1 MKMKE
6 MVKNLIAKVKENKIK
21 SGIITG
27 LLVMTLVGGTATA
40 MMMSDNTVK
49 ADNDKTSTIAKTVKK
64 DDIKKSNSKKVEK
77 KIKENKESKPEEVKE
92 AEKKLEEAKKSGNVE
107 AIKEAEKLVET
118 KKSAVKATA
127 SSNSTS
133 KQSASTSKQTASAS
147 KQTASNSSNNSS
159 KSSSEA
165 AKPASASKQTASN
178 SSNNSSKSSS
188 EAAKPAAPQ
197 KKKVWVVTKPA
208 WDEQVPDYN
217 LPIYKEVY
225 VCRFYNGAGQL
236 IYTIVDNSEDV
247 NAKAKELTRTVK
259 GLSLEEGYED
269 VPTGEYQTKTIH
281 HEAEGEYVWQ

>member
-6 MVKNLIAKVKENKIK
+6 LVKNLIAKVKENKVK

-27 LLVMTLVGGTATA
+27 LLVMALVGGTATA
-40 MMMSDNTVK
+40 MLMSDNTAK
-49 ADNDKTSTIAKTVKK
+49 ADNSKTSTIAKTVKK

-77 KIKENKESKPEEVKE
+77 EIKENKESKPKEVKE

-127 SSNSTS
+127 KSTASSNSTS
-133 KQSASTSKQTASAS
+133 KQTAPAS
-147 KQTASNSSNNSS
+147 KQTVSNSSNNSS

-165 AKPASASKQTASN
+165 TKPAAPASKQTVSN

-188 EAAKPAAPQ
+188 EATKPAAPQ
-197 KKKVWVVTKPA
+197 KKKVWVETKPA

-236 IYTIVDNSEDV
+236 IYTITNNSEDV
-247 NAKAKELTRTVK
+247 SAKFEELTGTVK
-259 GLSLEEGYED
+259 GLSLEVGYED

>member
-27 LLVMTLVGGTATA
+27 LLVMTIVGGTATA
-40 MMMSDNTVK
+40 MLMSDNTAK
-49 ADNDKTSTIAKTVKK
+49 ADNSKTSTIAKTVKK
-64 DDIKKSNSKKVEK
+64 DDVKKSNSKKVEK
-77 KIKENKESKPEEVKE
+77 EIKENKESKPEEVKE

-107 AIKEAEKLVET
+107 AIREAEKLVET
-118 KKSAVKATA
+118 KKSAVKETA

-133 KQSASTSKQTASAS
+133 KQSASSSKQTASAS
-147 KQTASNSSNNSS
+147 KQTASNSSNSGS

-165 AKPASASKQTASN
+165 S
-178 SSNNSSKSSS
+178 
-188 EAAKPAAPQ
+188 KPAAPQ
-197 KKKVWVVTKPA
+197 KKKVWVETKPA

-217 LPIYKEVY
+217 LPIYKRVEVS
-225 VCRFYNGAGQL
+225 RFYNGAGQL
-236 IYTIVDNSEDV
+236 IYTIIDNSEDV
-247 NAKAKELTRTVK
+247 NAKYEELGRTVK
-259 GLSLEEGYED
+259 GLSLEEGYEK

>member
-40 MMMSDNTVK
+40 MMMSDNTAKVD
-49 ADNDKTSTIAKTVKK
+49 DNKTSTVAKTFKK
-64 DDIKKSNSKKVEK
+64 DDAKKSSSKKVEK
-77 KIKENKESKPEEVKE
+77 EIKENKESKPEEVKE

-118 KKSAVKATA
+118 KKSAVKATV

-133 KQSASTSKQTASAS
+133 KQSASTSKQTV
-147 KQTASNSSNNSS
+147 SNSSNSSS
-159 KSSSEA
+159 KSSSEV
-165 AKPASASKQTASN
+165 T
-178 SSNNSSKSSS
+178 
-188 EAAKPAAPQ
+188 KPAAPQ
-197 KKKVWVVTKPA
+197 KKKVWVETKPA

>member
-6 MVKNLIAKVKENKIK
+6 LVKNLIAKVKENKIK

-40 MMMSDNTVK
+40 MMMSDNTTK
-49 ADNDKTSTIAKTVKK
+49 ADNSKTSTIAKTVKK
-64 DDIKKSNSKKVEK
+64 DDVKKSNSKKVEK
-77 KIKENKESKPEEVKE
+77 EIKENKESKPEEVKE
-92 AEKKLEEAKKSGNVE
+92 AEKKLDEAKKSGNVE

-133 KQSASTSKQTASAS
+133 KQTAP
-147 KQTASNSSNNSS
+147 ASNSS
-159 KSSSEA
+159 
-165 AKPASASKQTASN
+165 KQSVS

-217 LPIYKEVY
+217 LPIYKEVDVY
-225 VCRFYNGAGQL
+225 RFYNGAGQL
-236 IYTIVDNSEDV
+236 IYTIVDYSEDV
-247 NAKAKELTRTVK
+247 NAKYKELARTVN
-259 GLSLEEGYED
+259 GLSIEAGSED

>member
-6 MVKNLIAKVKENKIK
+6 LVKNLIAKVKENKIK

-40 MMMSDNTVK
+40 MMMSDNTAKVD
-49 ADNDKTSTIAKTVKK
+49 DNKTSTVAKTFKK
-64 DDIKKSNSKKVEK
+64 DDVKKSNSKKVEK
-77 KIKENKESKPEEVKE
+77 EVKENKESKPEEVKE

-133 KQSASTSKQTASAS
+133 KQSASTSKQTAPASNSS
-147 KQTASNSSNNSS
+147 KQSVSSSNNSS

-165 AKPASASKQTASN
+165 S
-178 SSNNSSKSSS
+178 
-188 EAAKPAAPQ
+188 KPAAPQ
-197 KKKVWVVTKPA
+197 KKKVWVETKPA

-236 IYTIVDNSEDV
+236 IYTITDNSEDV
-247 NAKAKELTRTVK
+247 NVKYKELAKTVN

>member
-40 MMMSDNTVK
+40 MVMSDNTAK
-49 ADNDKTSTIAKTVKK
+49 ADNNKTTTIAKTIKK
-64 DDIKKSNSKKVEK
+64 DDVKKPNSKKVEK
-77 KIKENKESKPEEVKE
+77 EVKENKESKPEEVKE

-127 SSNSTS
+127 SSNPTSKQTASTS
-133 KQSASTSKQTASAS
+133 KQSASTSKQSAS
-147 KQTASNSSNNSS
+147 VSNSSSNSS
-159 KSSSEA
+159 KSSTEA
-165 AKPASASKQTASN
+165 S
-178 SSNNSSKSSS
+178 
-188 EAAKPAAPQ
+188 KPAAPQ

-217 LPIYKEVY
+217 LPIYKRVEVA
-225 VCRFYNGAGQL
+225 RFYNGAGQL
-236 IYTIVDNSEDV
+236 IYTIIDNSEDV
-247 NAKAKELTRTVK
+247 NAKAEELAGTVK
-259 GLSLEEGYED
+259 GLSLEEGYEK

>member
-1 MKMKE
+1 MKE

-40 MMMSDNTVK
+40 MMVSDNTAKVD
-49 ADNDKTSTIAKTVKK
+49 DNKTSTVAKTFKK
-64 DDIKKSNSKKVEK
+64 DDVKKSNSKKIEK
-77 KIKENKESKPEEVKE
+77 EIKENKESKPEEVKE
-92 AEKKLEEAKKSGNVE
+92 AEKKLEGAKKSGNVE

-127 SSNSTS
+127 SSNSIS
-133 KQSASTSKQTASAS
+133 KQSASTSKQSV
-147 KQTASNSSNNSS
+147 SNSSSS
-159 KSSSEA
+159 
-165 AKPASASKQTASN
+165 
-178 SSNNSSKSSS
+178 SSKSSS

>member
-40 MMMSDNTVK
+40 MMMSENTAE
-49 ADNDKTSTIAKTVKK
+49 ADNSKTSTIAKTVKK
-64 DDIKKSNSKKVEK
+64 DDVKKSNSKKVEK
-77 KIKENKESKPEEVKE
+77 EIKENKESKPEEVKE
-92 AEKKLEEAKKSGNVE
+92 AENKLEEAKKSGNVE

-133 KQSASTSKQTASAS
+133 KQSASTSKQTASTS
-147 KQTASNSSNNSS
+147 KQTVSNSSNSSS

-165 AKPASASKQTASN
+165 T
-178 SSNNSSKSSS
+178 
-188 EAAKPAAPQ
+188 KPAAPQ
-197 KKKVWVVTKPA
+197 KKKVWVETKPA

-217 LPIYKEVY
+217 LPIYKEVEVY
-225 VCRFYNGAGQL
+225 RFYNGAGQL
-236 IYTIVDNSEDV
+236 IYTIIDNSEDV
-247 NAKAKELTRTVK
+247 KAKYKELANVN
-259 GLSLEEGYED
+259 GLSLVAGYEK

>member
-6 MVKNLIAKVKENKIK
+6 MVKNLIAKVKKNKIK

-27 LLVMTLVGGTATA
+27 LLVMALVGGTATA
-40 MMMSDNTVK
+40 MLMFDNTAK
-49 ADNDKTSTIAKTVKK
+49 ADNNKTTTVAKTVKK
-64 DDIKKSNSKKVEK
+64 DDVKKSNSKKIEK
-77 KIKENKESKPEEVKE
+77 EIKENKESKPEEVKE

-133 KQSASTSKQTASAS
+133 KQ
-147 KQTASNSSNNSS
+147 
-159 KSSSEA
+159 
-165 AKPASASKQTASN
+165 TASN

-197 KKKVWVVTKPA
+197 KKKVWVETKPA

-217 LPIYKEVY
+217 LPIYKEVE
-225 VCRFYNGAGQL
+225 VARFYNGAGQL
-236 IYTIVDNSEDV
+236 IYTIVDNSENV
-247 NAKAKELTRTVK
+247 KVKYKELANVN
-259 GLSLEEGYED
+259 GLSLEIGNED

>member
-6 MVKNLIAKVKENKIK
+6 MVKNLIAKVKENKVK

-40 MMMSDNTVK
+40 MLMSDNTAK
-49 ADNDKTSTIAKTVKK
+49 ADNNKTTTVAKTVKK
-64 DDIKKSNSKKVEK
+64 DDVKKSNSKKVEK
-77 KIKENKESKPEEVKE
+77 EIKENKESKPEEVKE

-133 KQSASTSKQTASAS
+133 KQSASASKTSKQTASAS
-147 KQTASNSSNNSS
+147 NTSKQTVSNSSNSSS
-159 KSSSEA
+159 KSSTEA
-165 AKPASASKQTASN
+165 S
-178 SSNNSSKSSS
+178 
-188 EAAKPAAPQ
+188 KPAAPQ

-217 LPIYKEVY
+217 LPIYKEVEVY
-225 VCRFYNGAGQL
+225 RFYNGAGQL
-236 IYTIVDNSEDV
+236 IYTIVDYSEDV
-247 NAKAKELTRTVK
+247 NAKAEELAGTVN
-259 GLSLEEGYED
+259 GLSVEAGYEK

>member
-6 MVKNLIAKVKENKIK
+6 MVKNLIAKVKENKVK

-27 LLVMTLVGGTATA
+27 LLVITLVGGTATA
-40 MMMSDNTVK
+40 MVMSDNTAK
-49 ADNDKTSTIAKTVKK
+49 ADNSKTSTIAKTIKK
-64 DDIKKSNSKKVEK
+64 DDAKKSSSKKVEK
-77 KIKENKESKPEEVKE
+77 EIKKNKESKPEEVKE

-107 AIKEAEKLVET
+107 AIKEAEKIVET

-127 SSNSTS
+127 SSNSIS

-147 KQTASNSSNNSS
+147 KQTVSNSSNNSS

-165 AKPASASKQTASN
+165 S
-178 SSNNSSKSSS
+178 
-188 EAAKPAAPQ
+188 KPAAPQ
-197 KKKVWVVTKPA
+197 KKKVWVETKPA

-217 LPIYKEVY
+217 LPIYKEVEVY
-225 VCRFYNGAGQL
+225 RFYNGAGQL

-247 NAKAKELTRTVK
+247 NAKYEELAGTVR
-259 GLSLEEGYED
+259 GLSLVMGTED
-269 VPTGEYQTKTIH
+269 IPTGKYQTKTIH

>member
-40 MMMSDNTVK
+40 MLMSDNTAK
-49 ADNDKTSTIAKTVKK
+49 ADNNKTTTVAKTVKK
-64 DDIKKSNSKKVEK
+64 DDVKKSNSKKIEK
-77 KIKENKESKPEEVKE
+77 EIKENKESKPEEVKE

-133 KQSASTSKQTASAS
+133 KQSASTSKQSASTS
-147 KQTASNSSNNSS
+147 KQTVSNSSNNSS

-165 AKPASASKQTASN
+165 T
-178 SSNNSSKSSS
+178 
-188 EAAKPAAPQ
+188 KPAAPQ

-236 IYTIVDNSEDV
+236 IYTITDNSEDV
-247 NAKAKELTRTVK
+247 NAKYKELARTVN

>member
-6 MVKNLIAKVKENKIK
+6 MVNNLIAKVKENKIK

-40 MMMSDNTVK
+40 MLMSDNTSK
-49 ADNDKTSTIAKTVKK
+49 ADNSKTLTIAKTVKK
-64 DDIKKSNSKKVEK
+64 DNVKKSNSKKVEK
-77 KIKENKESKPEEVKE
+77 EIKENKESKPEEVKE

-133 KQSASTSKQTASAS
+133 KQTAPAS

-159 KSSSEA
+159 KSSTEA
-165 AKPASASKQTASN
+165 S
-178 SSNNSSKSSS
+178 
-188 EAAKPAAPQ
+188 KPAAPQ

-208 WDEQVPDYN
+208 WDEQIPDYN
-217 LPIYKEVY
+217 LPIYKRVEVA
-225 VCRFYNGAGQL
+225 RFYNGAGQL
-236 IYTIVDNSEDV
+236 IYTIIDNSEDV
-247 NAKAKELTRTVK
+247 NAKAEELAGTVK
-259 GLSLEEGYED
+259 GLSLEEGYEK

>member
-27 LLVMTLVGGTATA
+27 LLVMTLVGGTSTA
-40 MMMSDNTVK
+40 MMMSDNTAK
-49 ADNDKTSTIAKTVKK
+49 ADNDKTSTVAKTVKK
-64 DDIKKSNSKKVEK
+64 DDVKKSNSKKVEK
-77 KIKENKESKPEEVKE
+77 KINENKESKPEEVKE

-133 KQSASTSKQTASAS
+133 KQSASTSKQSVSTS
-147 KQTASNSSNNSS
+147 KQTASNSSSNSS
-159 KSSSEA
+159 KSSTE
-165 AKPASASKQTASN
+165 ASK
-178 SSNNSSKSSS
+178 
-188 EAAKPAAPQ
+188 PVAPQ
-197 KKKVWVVTKPA
+197 KKKVWVETKPA
-208 WDEQVPDYN
+208 WDEQVPNYN

-247 NAKAKELTRTVK
+247 NAKAEELASTVK

>member
-6 MVKNLIAKVKENKIK
+6 LVKNLIAKVKENKIK

-40 MMMSDNTVK
+40 MLMSDNTSK
-49 ADNDKTSTIAKTVKK
+49 ADNSKTSTIAKTVKK
-64 DDIKKSNSKKVEK
+64 DDVKKSNSKKVEK
-77 KIKENKESKPEEVKE
+77 EIKENKESKPEEVKE

-133 KQSASTSKQTASAS
+133 KQTASTSKQT
-147 KQTASNSSNNSS
+147 
-159 KSSSEA
+159 
-165 AKPASASKQTASN
+165 ASASKQTASN

-217 LPIYKEVY
+217 LPIYKRVEVA
-225 VCRFYNGAGQL
+225 RFYNGAGQL
-236 IYTIVDNSEDV
+236 IYTIIDNSEDV
-247 NAKAKELTRTVK
+247 NAKAEELAGTVK
-259 GLSLEEGYED
+259 GLSLEEGYEK

>member
-6 MVKNLIAKVKENKIK
+6 MVNNLIAKVKENKIK

-40 MMMSDNTVK
+40 MLMSDNTAK
-49 ADNDKTSTIAKTVKK
+49 ADNNKTTTVAKTVKK
-64 DDIKKSNSKKVEK
+64 DDVKKSNSKKVEK
-77 KIKENKESKPEEVKE
+77 EIKDNKESKPEEVKE

-133 KQSASTSKQTASAS
+133 KQ
-147 KQTASNSSNNSS
+147 TASNSSTNSS
-159 KSSSEA
+159 KSSTEA
-165 AKPASASKQTASN
+165 S
-178 SSNNSSKSSS
+178 
-188 EAAKPAAPQ
+188 KPAAPQ

-217 LPIYKEVY
+217 LPIYKEVE
-225 VCRFYNGAGQL
+225 VSRFYNGAGQL
-236 IYTIVDNSEDV
+236 IYTIIDNSEDV
-247 NAKAKELTRTVK
+247 NAKYEELGRTVR
-259 GLSLEEGYED
+259 GLSLEEGYEKI
-269 VPTGEYQTKTIH
+269 PTGEYHTKTIH

>member
-40 MMMSDNTVK
+40 MLMSDNTAK
-49 ADNDKTSTIAKTVKK
+49 IDHNKTAVAKTVKK
-64 DDIKKSNSKKVEK
+64 DDVKKSNFKKVEK
-77 KIKENKESKPEEVKE
+77 EIKENKESKPEEVKE

-133 KQSASTSKQTASAS
+133 KQTASTSKQSASTSKQSV
-147 KQTASNSSNNSS
+147 SNSSNNSS

-165 AKPASASKQTASN
+165 T
-178 SSNNSSKSSS
+178 
-188 EAAKPAAPQ
+188 KPAAPQ

-217 LPIYKEVY
+217 LPIYKRVEVA
-225 VCRFYNGAGQL
+225 RFYNGAGQL
-236 IYTIVDNSEDV
+236 IYTIIDNSEDV
-247 NAKAKELTRTVK
+247 NAKAEELAGTVK
-259 GLSLEEGYED
+259 GLSLEEGYEK

>member
-6 MVKNLIAKVKENKIK
+6 LVKNLIAKVKENKIK

-40 MMMSDNTVK
+40 MMMSDNTAK
-49 ADNDKTSTIAKTVKK
+49 ADNSKTSTIAKTVKK
-64 DDIKKSNSKKVEK
+64 DDVKKSNSKKVEK
-77 KIKENKESKPEEVKE
+77 EIKENKESKPEEVKE

-107 AIKEAEKLVET
+107 VIKEAEKLVET

-133 KQSASTSKQTASAS
+133 KQSASSSKQS
-147 KQTASNSSNNSS
+147 ASNSSNSSS

-165 AKPASASKQTASN
+165 T
-178 SSNNSSKSSS
+178 
-188 EAAKPAAPQ
+188 KPAAPQ
-197 KKKVWVVTKPA
+197 KKKVWVETKPA

-217 LPIYKEVY
+217 LPIYKEVEVY
-225 VCRFYNGAGQL
+225 RFYNGAGQL

-247 NAKAKELTRTVK
+247 KAKYKELANVN
-259 GLSLEEGYED
+259 GLSLVAGYEK

>member
-6 MVKNLIAKVKENKIK
+6 MVNNLIAKVKENKIK

-27 LLVMTLVGGTATA
+27 LLVITLVGGTATA
-40 MMMSDNTVK
+40 MMMSDNTAKVD
-49 ADNDKTSTIAKTVKK
+49 DNKTSTVAKTFKK
-64 DDIKKSNSKKVEK
+64 DDVKKSNSKKVEK
-77 KIKENKESKPEEVKE
+77 EIKENKESKPEEVKE
-92 AEKKLEEAKKSGNVE
+92 AEKKLEEAKKSGNEE

-118 KKSAVKATA
+118 KQSAVKVTS

-133 KQSASTSKQTASAS
+133 KQTAP
-147 KQTASNSSNNSS
+147 ASNSS
-159 KSSSEA
+159 
-165 AKPASASKQTASN
+165 KQSVS

-217 LPIYKEVY
+217 LPIYKEVE
-225 VCRFYNGAGQL
+225 VSRFYNGAGQL
-236 IYTIVDNSEDV
+236 IYTIIDNSEDV
-247 NAKAKELTRTVK
+247 NAKYEELGRTVR
-259 GLSLEEGYED
+259 GLSLEEGYEKI
-269 VPTGEYQTKTIH
+269 PTGEYHTKTIH

>member
-6 MVKNLIAKVKENKIK
+6 LVKNLIAKVKENKIK

-40 MMMSDNTVK
+40 MMMSDNTAK
-49 ADNDKTSTIAKTVKK
+49 ADNDKTSTVAKTFKK
-64 DDIKKSNSKKVEK
+64 DDVKKSSSKKIEK
-77 KIKENKESKPEEVKE
+77 EIKENKESKPEEVKE
-92 AEKKLEEAKKSGNVE
+92 AEKKLEDAKKSGNVE

-133 KQSASTSKQTASAS
+133 KQSASTSKQSASTS
-147 KQTASNSSNNSS
+147 KQTASVSNSSSNSS
-159 KSSSEA
+159 KSSTEA
-165 AKPASASKQTASN
+165 S
-178 SSNNSSKSSS
+178 
-188 EAAKPAAPQ
+188 KPAAPQ

-217 LPIYKEVY
+217 LPIYKRVEVA
-225 VCRFYNGAGQL
+225 RFYNGAGQL
-236 IYTIVDNSEDV
+236 IYTIIDNSEDV
-247 NAKAKELTRTVK
+247 NAKAEELAGSVK
-259 GLSLEEGYED
+259 GLSLEEGYEK

>member
-40 MMMSDNTVK
+40 MMMSDNTAK
-49 ADNDKTSTIAKTVKK
+49 ADNDKTSTVAKTVKK
-64 DDIKKSNSKKVEK
+64 DDVKKSNSKKVEK
-77 KIKENKESKPEEVKE
+77 EIKENKESKPEEVKE

-118 KKSAVKATA
+118 KKSAVKATS

-133 KQSASTSKQTASAS
+133 KQSASTSKQTASTS
-147 KQTASNSSNNSS
+147 KQSVSNSSSNSS
-159 KSSSEA
+159 KSSTEA
-165 AKPASASKQTASN
+165 S
-178 SSNNSSKSSS
+178 
-188 EAAKPAAPQ
+188 KPAAPQ
-197 KKKVWVVTKPA
+197 KKKVWVETKPA

-217 LPIYKEVY
+217 LPIYKEVEVY
-225 VCRFYNGAGQL
+225 RFYNGAGQL

-247 NAKAKELTRTVK
+247 KAKYKELANVN
-259 GLSLEEGYED
+259 GLSLVAGYEK

>member
-6 MVKNLIAKVKENKIK
+6 MVNNLIAKVKENKIK

-40 MMMSDNTVK
+40 MLMSDNTAK
-49 ADNDKTSTIAKTVKK
+49 ANNNKTSTIAKTVKK
-64 DDIKKSNSKKVEK
+64 DDVKKSNSKKVEK
-77 KIKENKESKPEEVKE
+77 EIKENKESKPEEVKE

-133 KQSASTSKQTASAS
+133 KQSASTSKQTAS
-147 KQTASNSSNNSS
+147 NSSNNSS

-165 AKPASASKQTASN
+165 T
-178 SSNNSSKSSS
+178 
-188 EAAKPAAPQ
+188 KPAAPQ

-217 LPIYKEVY
+217 LPIYKEVE

-236 IYTIVDNSEDV
+236 IYTIIDNSEDV
-247 NAKAKELTRTVK
+247 NAKYKELAKTVN

-269 VPTGEYQTKTIH
+269 VPTGQYQTKTIH

>member
-6 MVKNLIAKVKENKIK
+6 MVKNLIAKVKENKVK

-40 MMMSDNTVK
+40 MMSDNTDK
-49 ADNDKTSTIAKTVKK
+49 ADNDRTSTVTKTVKK
-64 DDIKKSNSKKVEK
+64 NDVKKSSSKKVEK
-77 KIKENKESKPEEVKE
+77 EVKENKESKPEEVKE

-133 KQSASTSKQTASAS
+133 KQTASTSKQSASTSKQTASV
-147 KQTASNSSNNSS
+147 SNSSNNSS

-165 AKPASASKQTASN
+165 T
-178 SSNNSSKSSS
+178 
-188 EAAKPAAPQ
+188 KPAAPQ

-217 LPIYKEVY
+217 LPIYKEVE
-225 VCRFYNGAGQL
+225 VSRFYNGAGQL

-247 NAKAKELTRTVK
+247 SAKYEELAGTVN
-259 GLSLEEGYED
+259 GLSLVMGVED
-269 VPTGEYQTKTIH
+269 IPTGEYQTKTIH

>member
-40 MMMSDNTVK
+40 MLMSDNTAK
-49 ADNDKTSTIAKTVKK
+49 ADNNKTTTVAKTVKK
-64 DDIKKSNSKKVEK
+64 DDVKKSNSKKAEK
-77 KIKENKESKPEEVKE
+77 EIKENKESKPEEVKE

-118 KKSAVKATA
+118 KKSAVKVTA

-133 KQSASTSKQTASAS
+133 KQSASTSKQSV
-147 KQTASNSSNNSS
+147 SNSSNNSS

-165 AKPASASKQTASN
+165 T
-178 SSNNSSKSSS
+178 
-188 EAAKPAAPQ
+188 KPAAPQ

-217 LPIYKEVY
+217 LPIYKRVEVA
-225 VCRFYNGAGQL
+225 RFYNGAGQL

-247 NAKAKELTRTVK
+247 NAKAEELASTVK
-259 GLSLEEGYED
+259 GLSLEEGYEK

>member
-6 MVKNLIAKVKENKIK
+6 MVNNLIAKVKENKIK

-40 MMMSDNTVK
+40 MLMSDNTAK
-49 ADNDKTSTIAKTVKK
+49 ADNNKTTTVAKTVKK
-64 DDIKKSNSKKVEK
+64 DDVKKSNSKKVEK
-77 KIKENKESKPEEVKE
+77 EIKENKESKPEEVKE

-133 KQSASTSKQTASAS
+133 KQ
-147 KQTASNSSNNSS
+147 TASNSSTNSS
-159 KSSSEA
+159 KSSTEA
-165 AKPASASKQTASN
+165 S
-178 SSNNSSKSSS
+178 
-188 EAAKPAAPQ
+188 KPAAPQ

-217 LPIYKEVY
+217 LPIYKEVE
-225 VCRFYNGAGQL
+225 VSRFYNGAGQL
-236 IYTIVDNSEDV
+236 IYTIIDNSEDV
-247 NAKAKELTRTVK
+247 KAKYKELATVN
-259 GLSLEEGYED
+259 GLSLEIGVEK
-269 VPTGEYQTKTIH
+269 VPTGEYHTKTIH

>member
-6 MVKNLIAKVKENKIK
+6 MVNSLIAKVKENKIK

-40 MMMSDNTVK
+40 MLMSDNTAK
-49 ADNDKTSTIAKTVKK
+49 ADNNKTTTVAKTVKK

-77 KIKENKESKPEEVKE
+77 EIKENKESKPEEVKE

-133 KQSASTSKQTASAS
+133 KQSASTSKQTV
-147 KQTASNSSNNSS
+147 SNSSNNSS
-159 KSSSEA
+159 KSSTEA
-165 AKPASASKQTASN
+165 S
-178 SSNNSSKSSS
+178 
-188 EAAKPAAPQ
+188 KPAAPQ

-247 NAKAKELTRTVK
+247 NAKYKELATVN

>member
-6 MVKNLIAKVKENKIK
+6 MVNNLIAKVKENKIK

-27 LLVMTLVGGTATA
+27 LLVMALVGGTATA
-40 MMMSDNTVK
+40 MMMSDNTAKV
-49 ADNDKTSTIAKTVKK
+49 DTNKTTVAKTIKK
-64 DDIKKSNSKKVEK
+64 DDVKKSNSKKVEK
-77 KIKENKESKPEEVKE
+77 EIKENKESKPEEVKE

-118 KKSAVKATA
+118 KKSTVKAIA

-165 AKPASASKQTASN
+165 T
-178 SSNNSSKSSS
+178 
-188 EAAKPAAPQ
+188 KPAAPQ
-197 KKKVWVVTKPA
+197 KKKVWVETKPA
-208 WDEQVPDYN
+208 WDEQVPNYN

>member
-40 MMMSDNTVK
+40 MLMSDNTAK
-49 ADNDKTSTIAKTVKK
+49 AGNSKTSMIEKTVKK
-64 DDIKKSNSKKVEK
+64 DDVKKSNSKKVEK
-77 KIKENKESKPEEVKE
+77 EIKENKESKPEEVKE
-92 AEKKLEEAKKSGNVE
+92 AEKKLEEAEKSGNVE

-133 KQSASTSKQTASAS
+133 KQSASTSKQTVAKS
-147 KQTASNSSNNSS
+147 KQTVSNSSSNSS

-165 AKPASASKQTASN
+165 SKPV
-178 SSNNSSKSSS
+178 
-188 EAAKPAAPQ
+188 APQ
-197 KKKVWVVTKPA
+197 KKKVWVETKPA

-217 LPIYKEVY
+217 LPIYKEVE
-225 VCRFYNGAGQL
+225 VARFYNGAGQL
-236 IYTIVDNSEDV
+236 IYTIVDNSENV
-247 NAKAKELTRTVK
+247 KAKYKELANVN
-259 GLSLEEGYED
+259 GLSLEIGNED

>member
-40 MMMSDNTVK
+40 MVMSDNTAK
-49 ADNDKTSTIAKTVKK
+49 ADNNKTTTVAKTVKK

-77 KIKENKESKPEEVKE
+77 EIKENKGSKPEEVKE

-133 KQSASTSKQTASAS
+133 KQSASTSKQSASTSKQTASAS

-159 KSSSEA
+159 KSSTEA
-165 AKPASASKQTASN
+165 S
-178 SSNNSSKSSS
+178 
-188 EAAKPAAPQ
+188 KPAAPQ

-208 WDEQVPDYN
+208 WDEQVPNYN

-247 NAKAKELTRTVK
+247 NAKYKELARTVK

>member
-40 MMMSDNTVK
+40 MLMSDNTAK
-49 ADNDKTSTIAKTVKK
+49 ADNSKTSTIAKTVKK

-77 KIKENKESKPEEVKE
+77 EIKENKESKPEEVKE

-127 SSNSTS
+127 SSTSTS
-133 KQSASTSKQTASAS
+133 KQTASTSKQTAS
-147 KQTASNSSNNSS
+147 T
-159 KSSSEA
+159 
-165 AKPASASKQTASN
+165 SKQTASN

-197 KKKVWVVTKPA
+197 KKKVWVETKPA

-236 IYTIVDNSEDV
+236 IYTITNNSEDV
-247 NAKAKELTRTVK
+247 SAKFEELTGTVK
-259 GLSLEEGYED
+259 GLSLEVGYED

>member
-6 MVKNLIAKVKENKIK
+6 MVKNLIAKVKESKIK

-40 MMMSDNTVK
+40 MMMSDNTAK
-49 ADNDKTSTIAKTVKK
+49 ADNSKTSMIAKTVKK
-64 DDIKKSNSKKVEK
+64 NDIKKSNSKKIEK
-77 KIKENKESKPEEVKE
+77 EIKENKESKPEEVKE

-127 SSNSTS
+127 SSSSTS
-133 KQSASTSKQTASAS
+133 KQTASTSKQTASTS

-165 AKPASASKQTASN
+165 S
-178 SSNNSSKSSS
+178 
-188 EAAKPAAPQ
+188 KPAAPQ
-197 KKKVWVVTKPA
+197 KKKVWVETKPA

-236 IYTIVDNSEDV
+236 IYTITDDSEDV
-247 NAKAKELTRTVK
+247 NAKYKELARTVK

>member
-6 MVKNLIAKVKENKIK
+6 MVKNLIAKVKENKVK

-40 MMMSDNTVK
+40 MLMSDNTAK
-49 ADNDKTSTIAKTVKK
+49 ADNDKTTTVAKTVKK
-64 DDIKKSNSKKVEK
+64 DDVKKSNSKKVEK
-77 KIKENKESKPEEVKE
+77 EIKENKESKPEEVKE

-165 AKPASASKQTASN
+165 T
-178 SSNNSSKSSS
+178 
-188 EAAKPAAPQ
+188 KPAAPQ
-197 KKKVWVVTKPA
+197 KKKVWVETKPA

-217 LPIYKEVY
+217 LPIYKEVEVY
-225 VCRFYNGAGQL
+225 RFYNGAGQL

-247 NAKAKELTRTVK
+247 KAKYKELADVN
-259 GLSLEEGYED
+259 GLSLVEGYEK

>member
-27 LLVMTLVGGTATA
+27 LLVMTLVAGTATA
-40 MMMSDNTVK
+40 MMMSDNTAKV
-49 ADNDKTSTIAKTVKK
+49 DNSKTSTIAKTVKK
-64 DDIKKSNSKKVEK
+64 GDVKKSNSKKVEK
-77 KIKENKESKPEEVKE
+77 EIKENKENKPEEVKE

-133 KQSASTSKQTASAS
+133 KQSASTSKQSASTS
-147 KQTASNSSNNSS
+147 KQT
-159 KSSSEA
+159 
-165 AKPASASKQTASN
+165 ASASKQTASN

-197 KKKVWVVTKPA
+197 KKKVWVETKPA

-217 LPIYKEVY
+217 LPIYKRVEVA
-225 VCRFYNGAGQL
+225 RFYNGAGQL
-236 IYTIVDNSEDV
+236 IYTIIDNSEDV
-247 NAKAKELTRTVK
+247 NAKAEELASTVK
-259 GLSLEEGYED
+259 GLSLEEGYEKI
-269 VPTGEYQTKTIH
+269 PTGEYQTKTIH

>member
-27 LLVMTLVGGTATA
+27 LLVMSLVGGTATA
-40 MMMSDNTVK
+40 MLMSDNTDK
-49 ADNDKTSTIAKTVKK
+49 ADNNKTITVAKTVKK
-64 DDIKKSNSKKVEK
+64 DDVKKSNSKKVEK
-77 KIKENKESKPEEVKE
+77 EIKENKESKPEEVKE

-133 KQSASTSKQTASAS
+133 KQSASTSKQSASTS
-147 KQTASNSSNNSS
+147 KQT
-159 KSSSEA
+159 
-165 AKPASASKQTASN
+165 ASASKQTASN

-217 LPIYKEVY
+217 LPIYKEVE

-236 IYTIVDNSEDV
+236 IYTIVDNSEDYE
-247 NAKAKELTRTVK
+247 AKTKELLGTVK
-259 GLSLEEGYED
+259 GLSTEEGYEK

-281 HEAEGEYVWQ
+281 HDAEGEYVWQ

>member
-40 MMMSDNTVK
+40 MLMSDNTAK
-49 ADNDKTSTIAKTVKK
+49 ADNNKTTTVAKTVKK
-64 DDIKKSNSKKVEK
+64 DDVKKSNSKKVEK
-77 KIKENKESKPEEVKE
+77 EIKENKESKPEEVKE

-118 KKSAVKATA
+118 KKSTVKATA

-133 KQSASTSKQTASAS
+133 KQSTSTSKQTV
-147 KQTASNSSNNSS
+147 SNSSNNSS
-159 KSSSEA
+159 KSSTEVS
-165 AKPASASKQTASN
+165 
-178 SSNNSSKSSS
+178 
-188 EAAKPAAPQ
+188 KPAAPQ
-197 KKKVWVVTKPA
+197 KKKVWVETKPA

-217 LPIYKEVY
+217 LPIYKEVEVY
-225 VCRFYNGAGQL
+225 RFYNGAGQL

-247 NAKAKELTRTVK
+247 KAKYKELANVN
-259 GLSLEEGYED
+259 GLSLVAGYEK
-269 VPTGEYQTKTIH
+269 VPTGEYQTKTVH

>member
-27 LLVMTLVGGTATA
+27 LLVMTLIGGTATA
-40 MMMSDNTVK
+40 MMMSDNTAK
-49 ADNDKTSTIAKTVKK
+49 ADNSKTSTIAKTVKK
-64 DDIKKSNSKKVEK
+64 DDVKKSNSKKIEK
-77 KIKENKESKPEEVKE
+77 EIKENKESKPEEVKE

-147 KQTASNSSNNSS
+147 KQTASVSNSSSNSS
-159 KSSSEA
+159 KSSTEA
-165 AKPASASKQTASN
+165 S
-178 SSNNSSKSSS
+178 
-188 EAAKPAAPQ
+188 KPAAPQ
-197 KKKVWVVTKPA
+197 KKKVWVETKPA

-217 LPIYKEVY
+217 LPIYKEVEVY
-225 VCRFYNGAGQL
+225 RFYNGAGQL

-247 NAKAKELTRTVK
+247 KAKYKELANVN
-259 GLSLEEGYED
+259 GLSLVAGYEK

>member
-6 MVKNLIAKVKENKIK
+6 MVKNLIAKVKENKVK

-40 MMMSDNTVK
+40 MLMSDNTAKVE
-49 ADNDKTSTIAKTVKK
+49 NNKTTTIAKTVKK
-64 DDIKKSNSKKVEK
+64 DDVKKSNSKKVEK
-77 KIKENKESKPEEVKE
+77 EIKENKESKPEEVKE

-118 KKSAVKATA
+118 KKSAVKVTA

-147 KQTASNSSNNSS
+147 KQTVSNSSSNSS
-159 KSSSEA
+159 KSSTEA
-165 AKPASASKQTASN
+165 S
-178 SSNNSSKSSS
+178 
-188 EAAKPAAPQ
+188 KPAAPQ

-217 LPIYKEVY
+217 LPIYKRVEVA
-225 VCRFYNGAGQL
+225 RFYNGAGQL

-247 NAKAKELTRTVK
+247 NAKAEELAGTVK
-259 GLSLEEGYED
+259 GLSLEEGYEK